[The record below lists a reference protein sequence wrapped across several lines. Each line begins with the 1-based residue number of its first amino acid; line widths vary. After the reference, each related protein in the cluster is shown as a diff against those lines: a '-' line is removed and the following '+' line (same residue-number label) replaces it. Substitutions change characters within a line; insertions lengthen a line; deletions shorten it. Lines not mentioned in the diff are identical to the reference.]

1 MRRGV
6 LARGSAARARRGA
19 SVTHTGASVR
29 RPHPLP
35 RVRSRR
41 MWRGAPMRVRGSASA
56 DAATAYGVRGLV
68 AQEAQIQYDIF
79 NDQPVVSVI
88 GRGFMLNMGTFMG
101 GI

>member
-1 MRRGV
+1 MLLFFSGGADAGV
-6 LARGSAARARRGA
+6 QADAALAY
-19 SVTHTGASVR
+19 
-29 RPHPLP
+29 
-35 RVRSRR
+35 
-41 MWRGAPMRVRGSASA
+41 RVRGSASA

-79 NDQPVVSVI
+79 NDQQVVSVI